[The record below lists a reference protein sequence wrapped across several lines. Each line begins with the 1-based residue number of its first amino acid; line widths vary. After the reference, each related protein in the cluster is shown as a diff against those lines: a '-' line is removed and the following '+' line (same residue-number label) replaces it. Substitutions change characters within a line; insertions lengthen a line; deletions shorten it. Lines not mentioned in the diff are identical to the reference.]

1 MEKLAVLIGRVFSFE
16 APEQKTLLERVTHD
30 ITSVSGELA
39 SEFSVSRYCLM
50 LCAELFWLLSFSQIK
65 ATRFCLVFQF
75 PVVLTRHTHMCGFF
89 FKYWGLLFVFSVPL
103 ILCQNPFLFSILTE
117 NSKGLA
123 QRDLRPPESQLK
135 LLRKEGVPV
144 QSLAWGS
151 WAGAIV
157 PG

>member
-1 MEKLAVLIGRVFSFE
+1 MPGVSISCSFD
-16 APEQKTLLERVTHD
+16 QTYTYGWV
-30 ITSVSGELA
+30 
-39 SEFSVSRYCLM
+39 
-50 LCAELFWLLSFSQIK
+50 
-65 ATRFCLVFQF
+65 
-75 PVVLTRHTHMCGFF
+75 F

>member
-1 MEKLAVLIGRVFSFE
+1 MPGVSISCSFD
-16 APEQKTLLERVTHD
+16 QTYTYV
-30 ITSVSGELA
+30 
-39 SEFSVSRYCLM
+39 
-50 LCAELFWLLSFSQIK
+50 W
-65 ATRFCLVFQF
+65 
-75 PVVLTRHTHMCGFF
+75 
-89 FKYWGLLFVFSVPL
+89 YWGLLFVFSVPL
-103 ILCQNPFLFSILTE
+103 ILCPNFLFSILTE

-151 WAGAIV
+151 WVGAIV